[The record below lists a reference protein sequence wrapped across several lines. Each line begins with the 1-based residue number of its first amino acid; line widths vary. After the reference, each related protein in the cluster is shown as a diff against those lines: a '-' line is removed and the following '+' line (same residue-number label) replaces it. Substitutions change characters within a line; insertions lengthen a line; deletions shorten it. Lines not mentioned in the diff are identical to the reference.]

1 MKSGPAPE
9 PDDSAAAGL
18 EALQPRYEWRL
29 LQLMVIRKNWTT
41 TTKLI
46 PELRKRGF
54 VFDRSSIYRLVKT
67 DKPPKMS
74 IELILAL
81 CDILDCRF
89 EDLVVRIAPVEEQ
102 PPATPVG
109 PRPVLP
115 DGPLLSA
122 GFFDAER

>member
-1 MKSGPAPE
+1 
-9 PDDSAAAGL
+9 L
-18 EALQPRYEWRL
+18 EALHPRYEWRL

-41 TTKLI
+41 TTKLV

-89 EDLVVRIAPVEEQ
+89 EDLVVRIDSAEEE
-102 PPATPVG
+102 PSATPAG
-109 PRPVLP
+109 PRPALP

-122 GFFDAER
+122 DFFDAER

>member
-1 MKSGPAPE
+1 MKAVPAPE
-9 PDDSAAAGL
+9 PSGRSPEGL

-29 LQLMVIRKNWTT
+29 LQLMVVRKNWTT

-54 VFDRSSIYRLVKT
+54 VLDRSSIYRLVKT

-81 CDILDCRF
+81 CDILGCRF
-89 EDLVVRIAPVEEQ
+89 EDLVVKIDPADED
-102 PPATPVG
+102 PPAAPRG
-109 PRPVLP
+109 PRSALP
-115 DGPLLSA
+115 HGPLLSA
-122 GFFDAER
+122 DFFDAER

>member
-1 MKSGPAPE
+1 MKSAPAPE
-9 PDDSAAAGL
+9 PNDSSAAGL

-81 CDILDCRF
+81 CEILDCRF
-89 EDLVVRIAPVEEQ
+89 EDLVVRIDPVQEQ
-102 PPATPVG
+102 PPAAPVG

-115 DGPLLSA
+115 EQPLLSA
-122 GFFDAER
+122 DFFDAER

>member
-1 MKSGPAPE
+1 MKSVPAPE
-9 PDDSAAAGL
+9 PDDRSPAGL

-89 EDLVVRIAPVEEQ
+89 EDLVERIEPTEEDAMIAPQ
-102 PPATPVG
+102 G

-122 GFFDAER
+122 DFFDAER

>member
-1 MKSGPAPE
+1 MKSVPAPE
-9 PDDSAAAGL
+9 PDESSPAGL

-29 LQLMVIRKNWTT
+29 LQLMVVRKNWTI

-89 EDLVVRIAPVEEQ
+89 ADLVVRIDPSEQ
-102 PPATPVG
+102 PPAAAPPG

-122 GFFDAER
+122 DFFDAER

>member
-1 MKSGPAPE
+1 MKAVST
-9 PDDSAAAGL
+9 PDPGDQPRVEL
-18 EALQPRYEWRL
+18 EALQPCYEWRL
-29 LQLMVIRKNWTT
+29 LQLMAVRKSWTT

-74 IELILAL
+74 VELILAL
-81 CDILDCRF
+81 CEILECRF
-89 EDLVVRIAPVEEQ
+89 EDLVVRIEPADQGVS
-102 PPATPVG
+102 ATPSG

-122 GFFDAER
+122 NFFDAES